1 IGVDRLNRAALA
13 AVDRALAER
22 RDSDPDGVPMRL
34 APTPPHYVTGEESA
48 LVHWINGG
56 EAKPTRVP
64 PRPFEKG
71 VDGRPTLVDNVETL
85 AHLAQ
90 ILRFGSDWFRQR
102 GTPAEPGTILATVSG
117 AVARPGVYE
126 VSAGFPLADL
136 LAGAGTPDG
145 VSAVLVGG
153 YFGFWLD
160 ARAAASARL
169 SHDDLRR
176 RGGGLGCGAV
186 AVLPGRCLRPHRDRP
201 GDGLAGRRDRRPV
214 RPLRPRPGRP
224 GRDSRWR
231 LQRSGPRRR
240 RRPVAALGRP
250 DRRPRRLPLP
260 RRRGPLPAQRPR
272 RLRRRPPPPRR
283 RPALHRGHPDPIPHD
298 SEHQGGTVAM
308 TYRLVIDPIACTGH
322 GVCADLLPER
332 ITLDDWGYPIIDA
345 APLDGDILHHARRTV
360 AACPALALRLER

>member
-1 IGVDRLNRAALA
+1 MTFATAADPSAGPSAPSGHHRLLSASGPSGTALSLADHRRTYPAPPTPRRPREDLIATVERAGLLGRGGAGFPTGRKLRAVAAGRRRPVVVVNGTEGEPVSGKDALLLRTAPHLVLDGAALAAAAIGARAVVIGVDRLNRAALA

-224 GRDSRWR
+224 GRDSR
-231 LQRSGPRRR
+231 
-240 RRPVAALGRP
+240 
-250 DRRPRRLPLP
+250 
-260 RRRGPLPAQRPR
+260 
-272 RLRRRPPPPRR
+272 
-283 RPALHRGHPDPIPHD
+283 
-298 SEHQGGTVAM
+298 
-308 TYRLVIDPIACTGH
+308 
-322 GVCADLLPER
+322 
-332 ITLDDWGYPIIDA
+332 
-345 APLDGDILHHARRTV
+345 
-360 AACPALALRLER
+360 